1 MFNFDYISK
10 ENIKKHNPIW
20 PEMPDHLYRILIIR
34 GSGSRK
40 TNALL
45 NLINTEPGID
55 KIYLYVKDLYD
66 EKYQWL
72 INKRGSIGLKYF
84 NDLKTF
90 Y

>member
-1 MFNFDYISK
+1 
-10 ENIKKHNPIW
+10 
-20 PEMPDHLYRILIIR
+20 MPDHLYRILIIR

-84 NDLKTF
+84 NDLKNF
-90 Y
+90 YWIFKIYL

>member
-1 MFNFDYISK
+1 
-10 ENIKKHNPIW
+10 
-20 PEMPDHLYRILIIR
+20 MPVHLYRILIIR

-40 TNALL
+40 TNVLL
-45 NLINTEPGID
+45 NLINNEPGID

-90 Y
+90 YWIFKLYL

>member
-1 MFNFDYISK
+1 
-10 ENIKKHNPIW
+10 
-20 PEMPDHLYRILIIR
+20 MPDHLYRILIIR

-90 Y
+90 YWIFKLYL

>member
-1 MFNFDYISK
+1 
-10 ENIKKHNPIW
+10 
-20 PEMPDHLYRILIIR
+20 MPVHLYRILIIR

-90 Y
+90 YWIFKLYL